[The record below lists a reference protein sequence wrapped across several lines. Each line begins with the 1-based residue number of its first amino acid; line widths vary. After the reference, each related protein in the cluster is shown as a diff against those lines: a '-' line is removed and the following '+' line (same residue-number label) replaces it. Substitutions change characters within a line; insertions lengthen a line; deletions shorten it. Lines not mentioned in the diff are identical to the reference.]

1 MKKTNIWTCY
11 MLGLSLNRLGE
22 GFRQKN
28 IKWLD
33 LSHAH
38 LTPASQAERWMK
50 RRKKFK
56 IYIRIH
62 LAALLHP
69 NISIMY
75 SNCILET
82 GKCWQAH
89 NSPIGWHFVFTNYPP
104 IGEYR
109 RVGLVWP
116 AFNST
121 KTCQGYLYREGG
133 RGQVNKYF
141 LYNLQFFLQFL

>member
-1 MKKTNIWTCY
+1 MNQKYVLGVSNIF
-11 MLGLSLNRLGE
+11 L
-22 GFRQKN
+22 
-28 IKWLD
+28 
-33 LSHAH
+33 
-38 LTPASQAERWMK
+38 
-50 RRKKFK
+50 KFK
-56 IYIRIH
+56 KYYHPILRTLVYGHSVWTNMAEGGPKLKNQGVAIKH
-62 LAALLHP
+62 KMFLYALGTPRCMGSFKFKKIMLYLCP

-121 KTCQGYLYREGG
+121 KTCQGYLYRDGGGG
-133 RGQVNKYF
+133 R
-141 LYNLQFFLQFL
+141 